1 MRAVSIKKEYEKEW
15 GRLLKNGTIE
25 TDGKTARVLAGVLS
39 TNGLEKK
46 FNCYYNRNLRRT
58 IIKLDKRIP
67 TYSKKRWWDKTIF
80 YL

>member
-1 MRAVSIKKEYEKEW
+1 MRAISIKKEYERDW

-39 TNGLEKK
+39 TNGLEKR

-58 IIKLDKRIP
+58 IIKLDRRMTISSKR
-67 TYSKKRWWDKTIF
+67 RWWGKTIF
-80 YL
+80 YI